1 MIGVQLTYLALDCFH
16 SIGIEALLA
25 FATELLEVHLKK
37 KASSVSIE
45 TYSKCSV
52 KVSKLVSKH
61 LIYQRF
67 CHSYKSQEKRNFLLT
82 TLLLPEMHHT

>member
-1 MIGVQLTYLALDCFH
+1 MTPSDNMIGVQLTYLALDCFH

-45 TYSKCSV
+45 RLIQSV
-52 KVSKLVSKH
+52 LCKYPNLC
-61 LIYQRF
+61 Q
-67 CHSYKSQEKRNFLLT
+67 NT
-82 TLLLPEMHHT
+82 